1 MRGLNNTIQ
10 ILVSISFGQKDYKKC
25 EDVLQ
30 LGRLLS
36 IIAFI
41 PMILMAFATYRVLTF
56 IGVEEEV
63 AAWAHDY
70 TAYLYPG
77 MFIYIQFDTY
87 KQYLNVTQYNKVVLF
102 SNIISISVHV
112 LLCHTFITV
121 WELPVNSVALALCLS
136 NLTNFMLVATYSKF
150 CLEHSVSYFGFTNL
164 KLLKWFDVN

>member
-56 IGVEEEV
+56 IGVE
-63 AAWAHDY
+63 
-70 TAYLYPG
+70 
-77 MFIYIQFDTY
+77 
-87 KQYLNVTQYNKVVLF
+87 

-164 KLLKWFDVN
+164 RLLKWFDVN